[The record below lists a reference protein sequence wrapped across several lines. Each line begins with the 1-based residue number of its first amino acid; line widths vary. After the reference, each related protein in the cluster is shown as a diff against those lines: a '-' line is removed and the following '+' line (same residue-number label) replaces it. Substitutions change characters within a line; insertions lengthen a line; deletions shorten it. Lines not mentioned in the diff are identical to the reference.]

1 MKLNKIDTAKNNISK
16 LVHTLP
22 GSLNEKAVLKQL
34 GMSALSRK
42 VAVRVLLEILNVAV
56 IIKKRKENKE
66 YERRR
71 NN

>member
-1 MKLNKIDTAKNNISK
+1 MKLDKIDTAKYNISK

-42 VAVRVLLEILNVAV
+42 TAVSVLLEILNVIV
-56 IIKKRKENKE
+56 ITERQKKK
-66 YERRR
+66 
-71 NN
+71 